1 MPPQKGKL
9 MAAIALLITAV
20 LTGITL
26 IRVTEKDV
34 STQLTRD
41 ISKLGIL
48 KFDGE
53 TAYLNVKTHW
63 QKISRVDL
71 LKVIRNLINP
81 NDRCEVGSRVIA
93 EVAKRLAEDVALQF
107 SIEAAYKA
115 QEYLIN
121 FKNGVLNILT
131 GEFTTDRSKWI
142 FDYVLNVNYDERCTK
157 KDCPNF
163 MKFIETSAGL
173 ENLQCIMISLGFGIS
188 SLTNVKKAVFLFGET
203 DGGKSTLL
211 DFLSNAVAPELV
223 SYINFQQLSNGYF
236 VMQLLGKKLNISYDN
251 SSKAMDNEQMFKSIV
266 AGERISARAIKENP
280 VQFTPTAKLFFA
292 SNKPYTYKNPD
303 LALYR
308 RMVFIPFEY
317 SVSPEEQDKEL
328 PAKLEKESDVIFSL
342 AARTLKEFVKSGY
355 DFKMSPKAKAYL
367 KSRIVAL
374 NNVEEFLSEI
384 AVVDEKGSVVGALLY
399 EKYKEWCKV
408 NLQIPVELSEFK
420 ERVAAYA
427 PNIEPKKVGDKN
439 HRRAGFKGIRLKT
452 AEELNAP
459 DNSKEDDELNAPD
472 DNKE

>member
-1 MPPQKGKL
+1 

-20 LTGITL
+20 LAGITL
-26 IRVTEKDV
+26 ISITEKDV

-41 ISKLGIL
+41 ISRLGIL

-53 TAYLNVKTHW
+53 TAYLNVTTHW

-71 LKVIRNLINP
+71 LKVIRNLVDP
-81 NDRCEVGSRVIA
+81 NDRYEVGSKVIA

-107 SIEAAYKA
+107 SIEAAYKT

-142 FDYVLNVNYDERCTK
+142 FDYVLNVNYIEHCTE

-163 MKFIETSAGL
+163 MKFIKTSAGL

-188 SLTNVKKAVFLFGET
+188 SLTNVKKAIFLFGET

-211 DFLSNAVAPELV
+211 VFLSNAVAPELI
-223 SYINFQQLSNGYF
+223 SYVNFQQLGSGYF

-266 AGERISARAIKENP
+266 AGERISARALRENP
-280 VQFTPTAKLFFA
+280 VQFVPTVKCFFA

-317 SVSPEEQDKEL
+317 SIPPEKQDKDL
-328 PAKLEKESDVIFSL
+328 PAKLEAERDVVFSL
-342 AARTLKEFVKSGY
+342 AARTLKEFVESGY

-367 KSRIVAL
+367 ESRIAAL
-374 NNVEEFLSEI
+374 HSVDGFLGDRATI
-384 AVVDEKGSVVGALLY
+384 DEKGSVSAASLYDAYKLWCSDNALDAVD
-399 EKYKEWCKV
+399 KG
-408 NLQIPVELSEFK
+408 EFK
-420 ERVAAYA
+420 ESVLAFN
-427 PNIEPKKVGDKN
+427 PHIEYKKVGPRQK
-439 HRRAGFKGIRLKT
+439 RVWGFKGIRLKT
-452 AEELNAP
+452 A
-459 DNSKEDDELNAPD
+459 DELNATD
-472 DNKE
+472 NNKED

>member
-1 MPPQKGKL
+1 M
-9 MAAIALLITAV
+9 IALLILAA
-20 LTGITL
+20 LAGITL
-26 IRVTEKDV
+26 IRVTEKDE

-41 ISKLGIL
+41 ISRLGIL

-53 TAYLNVKTHW
+53 TAYIDVKTHW

-71 LKVIRNLINP
+71 LKVIRNLIDP
-81 NDRCEVGSRVIA
+81 NDRYEVGSRVIA

-131 GEFTTDRSKWI
+131 GEFVADRSKWI
-142 FDYVLNVNYDERCTK
+142 FDYVLNVNYIEHCTE
-157 KDCPNF
+157 KDCPTF
-163 MKFIETSAGL
+163 MKFIKTSAGL

-211 DFLSNAVAPELV
+211 IFLSNAVAPELV
-223 SYINFQQLSNGYF
+223 SNINFQQLGNGYF
-236 VMQLLGKKLNISYDN
+236 VIQLLGKKLNISYDN
-251 SSKAMDNEQMFKSIV
+251 SSKAMENEQMFKSIV
-266 AGERISARAIKENP
+266 AGERISARALRENP

-317 SVSPEEQDKEL
+317 SIPAEEQDKVL
-328 PAKLEKESDVIFSL
+328 PAKLEAERDVVFSL
-342 AARTLKEFVKSGY
+342 AARTLKEFVESGY
-355 DFKMSPKAKAYL
+355 DFKMSPKAQAYL
-367 KSRIVAL
+367 ESRIAAL
-374 NNVEEFLSEI
+374 HSVDGFLGDRATI
-384 AVVDEKGSVVGALLY
+384 DEKGSVSAASLY
-399 EKYKEWCKV
+399 EAYKLWCSDNALDADPKA
-408 NLQIPVELSEFK
+408 EFK
-420 ERVAAYA
+420 ESVLAFN
-427 PNIEPKKVGDKN
+427 PHIEYKKVGPRQK
-439 HRRAGFKGIRLKT
+439 RVWGFKGIRLKT
-452 AEELNAP
+452 A
-459 DNSKEDDELNAPD
+459 DEHNAPD
-472 DNKE
+472 DEKEVK

>member
-1 MPPQKGKL
+1 M
-9 MAAIALLITAV
+9 
-20 LTGITL
+20 
-26 IRVTEKDV
+26 
-34 STQLTRD
+34 
-41 ISKLGIL
+41 
-48 KFDGE
+48 
-53 TAYLNVKTHW
+53 
-63 QKISRVDL
+63 
-71 LKVIRNLINP
+71 
-81 NDRCEVGSRVIA
+81 
-93 EVAKRLAEDVALQF
+93 
-107 SIEAAYKA
+107 
-115 QEYLIN
+115 
-121 FKNGVLNILT
+121 
-131 GEFTTDRSKWI
+131 
-142 FDYVLNVNYDERCTK
+142 
-157 KDCPNF
+157 
-163 MKFIETSAGL
+163 
-173 ENLQCIMISLGFGIS
+173 
-188 SLTNVKKAVFLFGET
+188 NVKKAIFLFGET

-211 DFLSNAVAPELV
+211 DFLSKAVAPELV

-236 VMQLLGKKLNISYDN
+236 VIQLLGKKLNISFDN
-251 SSKAMDNEQMFKSIV
+251 SSKPMDNEQMFKSIV

-317 SVSPEEQDKEL
+317 SIPPEEQDKEL
-328 PAKLEKESDVIFSL
+328 PEKLEKERDVIFSL
-342 AARTLKEFVKSGY
+342 AARTLKDFVKSGY

-384 AVVDEKGSVVGALLY
+384 AVVDAKGRVVGALLY

-408 NLQIPVELSEFK
+408 NMQVPVESSEFK
-420 ERVAAYA
+420 DRVAAYD

-459 DNSKEDDELNAPD
+459 DDTSEV
-472 DNKE
+472 

>member
-20 LTGITL
+20 LAGITL
-26 IRVTEKDV
+26 ISITEKDV

-53 TAYLNVKTHW
+53 TAYINVKTHW

-81 NDRCEVGSRVIA
+81 NDRYEVGSRVIA

-107 SIEAAYKA
+107 SIEAVYKA

-142 FDYVLNVNYDERCTK
+142 FDYVLNVNYVEHCTE

-163 MKFIETSAGL
+163 MKFIKTSAGL
-173 ENLQCIMISLGFGIS
+173 ENLQCILISIGFGIS
-188 SLTNVKKAVFLFGET
+188 SLTNVKKAIFLFGET

-211 DFLSNAVAPELV
+211 VFLSNAVAPELV
-223 SYINFQQLSNGYF
+223 SNINFQQLGNGYF
-236 VMQLLGKKLNISYDN
+236 VIQLLGKKLNISYDN

-266 AGERISARAIKENP
+266 AGERISARALRENP

-317 SVSPEEQDKEL
+317 SIPPEEQDKEL
-328 PAKLEKESDVIFSL
+328 PAKLEAERDVVFSL
-342 AARTLKEFVKSGY
+342 AARTLKGFVESGY

-367 KSRIVAL
+367 ESRIAAL
-374 NNVEEFLSEI
+374 HSVDDFLDDRT
-384 AVVDEKGSVVGALLY
+384 VVDEAGSVSTAALY
-399 EKYKEWCKV
+399 EAYKLSCVE
-408 NLQIPVELSEFK
+408 NALDPVEKAEFK
-420 ERVAAYA
+420 ESVLAYD
-427 PNIEPKKVGDKN
+427 PSIDYKKVGPRNK
-439 HRRAGFKGIRLKT
+439 RAWGFKGLRLKT

-459 DNSKEDDELNAPD
+459 DDEKEV
-472 DNKE
+472 K